1 MHTLVLRDTHRN
13 TPKPRQRMR
22 SNNDMGGTRT
32 ALAGD
37 RRAKA
42 TNASERTWSI
52 RMKRWHGLVNPIA
65 KVPRPL
71 PYKRWKEST
80 TALLFQRRRFSRDA
94 IDHQQDSAHALRLEK
109 HARSNLHRHQLL
121 KQQFAGIWQMDLHD
135 ICLVATGAALVCALL
150 QVGDRNQPAPLTDMD
165 AIGI

>member
-1 MHTLVLRDTHRN
+1 MHTLVLRSTQWN
-13 TPKPRQRMR
+13 TLKPSQRMR
-22 SNNDMGGTRT
+22 SKDTGETRI

-37 RRAKA
+37 KRAKV
-42 TNASERTWSI
+42 TNASARTWSI
-52 RMKRWHGLVNPIA
+52 RMKQWHGLANPFA
-65 KVPRPL
+65 KVPRPV

-80 TALLFQRRRFSRDA
+80 TALLFQRRRISRDA
-94 IDHQQDSAHALRLEK
+94 IEHQQDSAHALRLEK

-121 KQQFAGIWQMDLHD
+121 KQQFAGIWQVDLHD

-150 QVGDRNQPAPLTDMD
+150 QVGDRNEPTPLTDMD